1 VDGKKRTGDLQVSKT
16 NQTNR
21 PSHHLY
27 VVQGDGENAIWT
39 EIGALWRHADGNG
52 FNLDLRALPITGDK
66 VRTVIRAR
74 KEKPKAEGQ

>member
-1 VDGKKRTGDLQVSKT
+1 MSKT
-16 NQTNR
+16 NQPNR

-27 VVQGDGENAIWT
+27 VVQGDGDTAIWT
-39 EIGALWRHADGNG
+39 EIGALWAHQDGKG

-74 KEKPKAEGQ
+74 KEASKAEGR

>member
-1 VDGKKRTGDLQVSKT
+1 MNKATQP
-16 NQTNR
+16 NR

-27 VVQGDGENAIWT
+27 VVQGEGDSAIWT

-52 FNLDLRALPITGDK
+52 FNLDLRALPITGEK

-74 KEKPKAEGQ
+74 KEKSTTEAGQ